1 MKIRSEHHVLIL
13 QVLALIPEAKVAT
26 YGQVARL
33 AGLPRHARLV
43 GYILKHLDAQ
53 SDVPWHRV
61 VNAQGKIMT
70 TPSHVQGQNLQQLKL
85 LAEGVV
91 VNGDRVNL
99 KTYQWQP

>member
-1 MKIRSEHHVLIL
+1 MLIL

-70 TPSHVQGQNLQQLKL
+70 TQSYVQGQNLQQLKL
-85 LAEGVV
+85 LTEGVV